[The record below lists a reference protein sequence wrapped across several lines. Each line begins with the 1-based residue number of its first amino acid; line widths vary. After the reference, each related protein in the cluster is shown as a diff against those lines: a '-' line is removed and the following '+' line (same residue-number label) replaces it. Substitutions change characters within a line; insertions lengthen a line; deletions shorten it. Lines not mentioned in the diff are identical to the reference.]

1 MCCRGERTREALAM
15 NPGQRIAPLDAGRT
29 LAVLGVIA
37 VHVAP
42 WITTS
47 PDWLDSLTNLGQ
59 YGVQCFY
66 VISAITIAATLGH
79 DMRYTGATREM
90 VRNFYV
96 KRVARI
102 VPLYYV
108 AIVGYAF
115 VDYVVRRAHGTL
127 LEPHDFADVVA
138 NMLFVHPWIPSS
150 VDSVV
155 PGGWSIGVEMTF
167 YALAPLLV
175 FMCRTTRG
183 LVAVSIAT
191 ALCSVSFWHLGACGG
206 VSACRIVNNEFFYF
220 WPPTQLPCFIVGFW
234 VWHLGKRY
242 LVGDAVLPASAVI
255 QFAIGGSILLAATY
269 VAGTGMGLA
278 HGLAPT
284 LAALATSALML
295 VLTRVPRRML
305 RLPAVVALGRNSY
318 GIYVGH
324 FVVILLVRAAV
335 KVNAIDDFA
344 EYHAVLV
351 FAVAM
356 VFTIALSYVGA
367 LVTTRYIEDPCSRWA
382 RRWLAIESQQRVHGL
397 PGDAVKPTDGI

>member
-1 MCCRGERTREALAM
+1 M

-47 PDWLDSLTNLGQ
+47 PDWLDSLANLGQ

-79 DMRYTGATREM
+79 DIRYTSGTREM

-96 KRVARI
+96 KRIARI

-175 FMCRTTRG
+175 VMCRTTRG
-183 LVAVSIAT
+183 LVGVSIVT
-191 ALCSVSFWHLGACGG
+191 ALCSVSCWYFGACGG
-206 VSACRIVNNEFFYF
+206 VTACRIVNSEFFYF

-234 VWHLGKRY
+234 AWHLGKRY
-242 LVGDAVLPASAVI
+242 LVGDAVLPASTAV
-255 QFAIGGSILLAATY
+255 QLGIGGLAMLAATY

-284 LAALATSALML
+284 FAALGTSALML

-305 RLPAVVALGRNSY
+305 RKPAVVALGRNSY

-324 FVVILLVRAAV
+324 FIVILLVRAAV
-335 KVNAIDDFA
+335 KISVVDDFA

-351 FAVAM
+351 FAAAM
-356 VFTIALSYVGA
+356 VFTIALSYAGA
-367 LVTTRYIEDPCSRWA
+367 LATTRYIEDPCSRWA
-382 RRWLAIESQQRVHGL
+382 RRWLAIESQQRLHSR
-397 PGDAVKPTDGI
+397 PGDVTVKPTDGI

>member
-1 MCCRGERTREALAM
+1 M

-47 PDWLDSLTNLGQ
+47 PDWLDSLANLGQ

-79 DMRYTGATREM
+79 DVRYTSGTREM

-96 KRVARI
+96 KRIARI

-108 AIVGYAF
+108 AIVGYAL
-115 VDYVVRRAHGTL
+115 VDYVVRGAHGTL

-183 LVAVSIAT
+183 LVAVSIVT
-191 ALCSVSFWHLGACGG
+191 ALCSVSFWYFGACGG
-206 VSACRIVNNEFFYF
+206 AAACRIVNNEFFYF

-234 VWHLGKRY
+234 VWHLAKRY
-242 LVGDAVLPASAVI
+242 LVGDAVLPASAVM
-255 QFAIGGSILLAATY
+255 QFGIGGLVMLAATY

-284 LAALATSALML
+284 FAALGTSALML

-305 RLPAVVALGRNSY
+305 LLPAVVALGRNSY

-324 FVVILLVRAAV
+324 FIVILLVRAAV
-335 KVNAIDDFA
+335 KIGVVDDFA

-351 FAVAM
+351 FAAAM
-356 VFTIALSYVGA
+356 VFTTALSYVGA

-382 RRWLAIESQQRVHGL
+382 RRWLAIESQQRVHSR
-397 PGDAVKPTDGI
+397 PGDAAVKPTDGI